1 MSRGSIMARL
11 SGEFFGLGVERGM
24 LSVGQTPE
32 AIQVQGWISV

>member
-11 SGEFFGLGVERGM
+11 SGEPFGLGVQRGM

-32 AIQVQGWISV
+32 SIQV